1 MYTVSVEQNF
11 TNLICTQNGA
21 LKVSPGKKKKTR
33 KKDLVFFKY

>member
-21 LKVSPGKKKKTR
+21 LKVSPGKKK
-33 KKDLVFFKY
+33 DLKERFGVF